1 MGNEPGTTSSTG
13 SGGSTGGRHRTGAGG
28 EAKKERDSW
37 SGGDRAAN
45 GTGETTGTEGAPDG
59 AKDTKDATTNGG
71 NSSADDKK
79 SATETAQILNSKER
93 SLVVALTGERRRE
106 TWSQKAEFLLAVIGF
121 AVDLG
126 NVWRFPYICYQN
138 GGGAFLIPYCIMLL
152 FGGLP
157 LFYMELALGQFHRC
171 GCLSIWKRIC
181 PALKGKG
188 TNFSDD

>member
-1 MGNEPGTTSSTG
+1 MGTEPGTTNSSG
-13 SGGSTGGRHRTGAGG
+13 SGGSGSRG
-28 EAKKERDSW
+28 AKKRDSW
-37 SGGDRAAN
+37 HTAPGTN
-45 GTGETTGTEGAPDG
+45 GTSGDGGRDEPLDASDTAVLAGGTKEPASNGSS
-59 AKDTKDATTNGG
+59 ATTKTTHP
-71 NSSADDKK
+71 AT
-79 SATETAQILNSKER
+79 TETAQIVQSGKER
-93 SLVVALTGERRRE
+93 NLVVALTGERRRE

-181 PALKGKG
+181 PALKGK
-188 TNFSDD
+188 